1 MQNYYR
7 CNNKTY
13 AKQKQ
18 RKTKQVIKH
27 KIGNAKITE
36 ETRENAIGKANAKSK
51 ISFKYSQSQVA
62 TTYRKETERNTK
74 QVIKNRN

>member
-36 ETRENAIGKANAKSK
+36 ETRENAIGKQKTNQNSVNKSIK
-51 ISFKYSQSQVA
+51 IDKTKFLQL
-62 TTYRKETERNTK
+62 ER
-74 QVIKNRN
+74 